1 MSVSIEMI
9 YNHFSNLIKHQ
20 QETGVSVYLE
30 STSSSLAFATSTHPY
45 TWWVEMVEIVLSYS
59 SPAAHE
65 WEGRKR
71 LASKRSNWFTAA
83 SKFAYISNY

>member
-45 TWWVEMVEIVLSYS
+45 TWWVEMVEIVLHRLVLQQPS
-59 SPAAHE
+59 SPWMGGKKEACIKE
-65 WEGRKR
+65 
-71 LASKRSNWFTAA
+71 
-83 SKFAYISNY
+83 I